1 MTLLRKDDEAS
12 QSSCQGV
19 WRGSWQVAGACVRG
33 ATHIHCNLPNQD
45 AAQWFVGPDGR
56 SFALAVADG
65 HGASVYTRSD
75 RGARFA
81 VALAIEE
88 LRMLSDEGATI
99 ADTRWTGLPE
109 RVLARWRN
117 AVQQDLATEPLPDE
131 EAAALA
137 NQDLD
142 AASAYGAT
150 LLAAG
155 VTGDYGFALQLGDGT
170 TYLVGGDGSVASVL
184 SPPELP
190 GESTFSLCMPDAL
203 DFVQARIFDAA
214 ELGRMAAIVISTDGY
229 SKSFRNDGIAAAQ
242 IKTMTDRMSWD
253 SATAM
258 SRELDNWLKRVSEAG
273 SGDDISLVVAA
284 RHGTTEQA

>member
-1 MTLLRKDDEAS
+1 MTLLPEDDEAS
-12 QSSCQGV
+12 QSSRQGV
-19 WRGSWQVAGACVRG
+19 GRGSWQVAGASVRG
-33 ATHIHCNLPNQD
+33 ATHIHRNLFNQD

-56 SFALAVADG
+56 SFAVAVADG

-88 LRMLSDEGATI
+88 LRILSDAEAKAVDI
-99 ADTRWTGLPE
+99 RWSGLPE
-109 RVLARWRN
+109 RVVGRWRK
-117 AVQQDLATEPLPDE
+117 AVQRDLASEPLPDE

-155 VTGDYGFALQLGDGT
+155 VTGNCGFALQLGDGT
-170 TYLVGGDGSVASVL
+170 TYLVDVDGSVASVL
-184 SPPELP
+184 NPPELP

-203 DFVQARIFDAA
+203 DFVQAHIFDVV
-214 ELGRMAAIVISTDGY
+214 ELDRLAGIVISTDGF
-229 SKSFRNDGIAAAQ
+229 SKSFRNNGIAAAQ
-242 IKTMTDRMSWD
+242 IKTVTDRMSWD
-253 SATAM
+253 SPAAM
-258 SRELDNWLKRVSEAG
+258 SRELDKWLKRVSAAG

-284 RHGTTEQA
+284 RRGTSG

>member
-1 MTLLRKDDEAS
+1 MTLLREDDEGLHSAW
-12 QSSCQGV
+12 QGV
-19 WRGSWQVAGACVRG
+19 WQIAGASVRG
-33 ATHIHCNLPNQD
+33 ATHIDRNLPNQD

-88 LRMLSDEGATI
+88 LRILSDERAKA
-99 ADTRWTGLPE
+99 ADARWSGLPE
-109 RVLARWRN
+109 RVLTRWRKT
-117 AVQQDLATEPLPDE
+117 VQHDLATEPLPNQ

-155 VTGDYGFALQLGDGT
+155 VTGDCGYALQLGDGT

-203 DFVQARIFDAA
+203 DFVQAHIFDAA
-214 ELGRMAAIVISTDGY
+214 ELDRLAAIVISTDGF
-229 SKSFRNDGIAAAQ
+229 SKSFRSDGIAAAQ
-242 IKTMTDRMSWD
+242 IKTLTDRMSWD
-253 SATAM
+253 SAAAM
-258 SRELDNWLKRVSEAG
+258 SRELDTWLKRVSEAG
-273 SGDDISLVVAA
+273 SGDDISLVAAA
-284 RHGTTEQA
+284 RCGTTRQA

>member
-1 MTLLRKDDEAS
+1 MTLLREDDEGLHSAW
-12 QSSCQGV
+12 QGV
-19 WRGSWQVAGACVRG
+19 WQIAGACVRG
-33 ATHIHCNLPNQD
+33 ATHIDRNLPNQD

-65 HGASVYTRSD
+65 HGASAYTRSD

-81 VALAIEE
+81 AALAIEE
-88 LRMLSDEGATI
+88 LRILSDERAKA
-99 ADTRWTGLPE
+99 ADTRWSGLPE
-109 RVLARWRN
+109 RVLVRWRN
-117 AVQQDLATEPLPDE
+117 VVQHDLATEPLPDE

-137 NQDLD
+137 SQDLD

-155 VTGDYGFALQLGDGT
+155 VTGDCGFALQLGDGT

-203 DFVQARIFDAA
+203 DFVQAHIFDAA
-214 ELGRMAAIVISTDGY
+214 ELGRLAAIVISTDGY
-229 SKSFRNDGIAAAQ
+229 SKSFRSDGIAAAQ

-253 SATAM
+253 SAGAM
-258 SRELDNWLKRVSEAG
+258 SRELDKWLKRVSEAG

-284 RHGTTEQA
+284 RRGTTRQA

>member
-1 MTLLRKDDEAS
+1 MTLLREDDEGLHSAW
-12 QSSCQGV
+12 QGV
-19 WRGSWQVAGACVRG
+19 WQIAGVCVRG
-33 ATHIHCNLPNQD
+33 ATHIDRNLPNQD

-65 HGASVYTRSD
+65 HGASVHTRSD
-75 RGARFA
+75 RGARYA

-88 LRMLSDEGATI
+88 LHILSDAQVNA
-99 ADTRWTGLPE
+99 ADARWSGLPE
-109 RVLARWRN
+109 RVLGRWRN
-117 AVQQDLATEPLPDE
+117 AVQQDLATEPLPNE

-155 VTGDYGFALQLGDGT
+155 VTGGCGFALQLGDGT

-184 SPPELP
+184 SPAELP

-203 DFVQARIFDAA
+203 DFLQAHVFDAA
-214 ELGRMAAIVISTDGY
+214 ELGRLAAIVISTDGF
-229 SKSFRNDGIAAAQ
+229 SKSFRSDGIAAAQ
-242 IKTMTDRMSWD
+242 IKTMTDRMSRD
-253 SATAM
+253 SAATM
-258 SRELDNWLKRVSEAG
+258 SRELDTWLKRVSEAG

-284 RHGTTEQA
+284 RRGTTRQA